1 MGPGKYENIGK
12 SQPVLIVDGP
22 IISPRTRIHSHR
34 HLVTLTGAPETHHR
48 ARSTGDAMA
57 SGLELIPNASAENPY
72 MQETVR
78 PGNPPPNQMPL
89 PTSAPPASQPASPSV
104 GRSCTTPPPPQ
115 HAGSETSVGAAWQ
128 RTHPALLIR
137 STVSSSCVPAGQALP
152 CRFGRS
158 SNSSWSCS
166 AMASVWLHP
175 SPMNEAELICSRV
188 RPLSCDGRVVSPA
201 HPHYPPGPREGAG
214 QRAGAAVLCC
224 GAARTCASQYGCIM
238 RTESSAGQ
246 PPPEP

>member
-115 HAGSETSVGAAWQ
+115 HAGNVSRCSVAADA
-128 RTHPALLIR
+128 P
-137 STVSSSCVPAGQALP
+137 
-152 CRFGRS
+152 
-158 SNSSWSCS
+158 
-166 AMASVWLHP
+166 SVIDTFHGKFILC
-175 SPMNEAELICSRV
+175 AC
-188 RPLSCDGRVVSPA
+188 
-201 HPHYPPGPREGAG
+201 
-214 QRAGAAVLCC
+214 RAGAPLQIRQEFELELELLGDGVSLV
-224 GAARTCASQYGCIM
+224 ASLTHERG
-238 RTESSAGQ
+238 
-246 PPPEP
+246 